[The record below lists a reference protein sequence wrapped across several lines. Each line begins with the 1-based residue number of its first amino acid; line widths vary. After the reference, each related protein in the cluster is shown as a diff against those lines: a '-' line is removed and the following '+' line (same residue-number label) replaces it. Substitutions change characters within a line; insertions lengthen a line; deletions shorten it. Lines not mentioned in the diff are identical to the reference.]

1 MPKHIDEDSSS
12 EESSE
17 EETHSIAEPEQDQE
31 PNIPPPSF
39 PSLGVFSWLLEQLS
53 RLFISFPIPVQAG
66 QPDGGHFQESG
77 QAHEAE
83 RCVGDWGAEHMENNS
98 TFSLAKVNYLV
109 LDEADLLLEGK
120 TQESRY
126 TSNRSYMQ

>member
-31 PNIPPPSF
+31 PNTPPPSF
-39 PSLGVFSWLLEQLS
+39 PSLGVFSW
-53 RLFISFPIPVQAG
+53 
-66 QPDGGHFQESG
+66 
-77 QAHEAE
+77 
-83 RCVGDWGAEHMENNS
+83 
-98 TFSLAKVNYLV
+98 
-109 LDEADLLLEGK
+109 LLLEGK